1 MAMRVAIL
9 EDDPEQAHFAMDTLS
24 GAGHVCHEFAKGDD
38 LVRALR
44 RQTFDLMLLDWQ
56 VPGASGEEVLRWARQ
71 SFVEHLPVIFIT
83 ARGREAD
90 ITSILNAGADDYV
103 IKPIS
108 PGVLLARVSSL
119 LRRAYRINP
128 GGTREAFGD
137 FEFDVPS
144 AQVFRKGVPVALTQ
158 REFNLALLLF
168 QNLGRP
174 LSRAHIL
181 EMVWRQASDIPSR
194 TMDTHIS
201 LVRSKLGLRPE
212 NGYRLAPIYGHG
224 YRLEQ
229 IVSAEATA

>member
-1 MAMRVAIL
+1 MRIAIL
-9 EDDPEQAHFAMDTLS
+9 EDDPAQAHFAIDTLS

-56 VPGASGEEVLRWARQ
+56 VPGLSGEDVLRWARQ
-71 SFVEHLPVIFIT
+71 SLIEHLPVIFIT

-103 IKPIS
+103 TKPIS

-119 LRRAYRINP
+119 LRRVYRKNP
-128 GGTREAFGD
+128 GATHEIFGD
-137 FEFDVPS
+137 YEFDVPS
-144 AQVFRKGVPVALTQ
+144 AQVLRKGIPVTVTQ

-174 LSRAHIL
+174 LSRDHIL
-181 EMVWRQASDIPSR
+181 ELVWKQVSDIPSR

-201 LVRSKLGLRPE
+201 LVRTKLGLRPE
-212 NGYRLAPIYGHG
+212 NGYRLAPLYGHG

-229 IVSAEATA
+229 IVTDKPLS

>member
-1 MAMRVAIL
+1 MRVAIL
-9 EDDPEQAHFAMDTLS
+9 EDDPVQAHFAMDTLA

-56 VPGASGEEVLRWARQ
+56 VSGASGEEVLRWARQ
-71 SFVEHLPVIFIT
+71 SFVDHLPVIFIT
-83 ARGREAD
+83 ARGRED
-90 ITSILNAGADDYV
+90 DVTSILNAGADDYI

-108 PGVLLARVSSL
+108 PGVLLARVTSL
-119 LRRAYRINP
+119 LRRTYKTNP
-128 GGTREAFGD
+128 GAPREIFGD
-137 FEFDVPS
+137 FEFDIPL
-144 AQVFRKGVPVALTQ
+144 AQVLRKGIPLILTQ

-181 EMVWRQASDIPSR
+181 ELVWKQASDIPSR

-201 LVRSKLGLRPE
+201 QVRSKLGLRPE

-229 IVSAEATA
+229 IVMSEPVP